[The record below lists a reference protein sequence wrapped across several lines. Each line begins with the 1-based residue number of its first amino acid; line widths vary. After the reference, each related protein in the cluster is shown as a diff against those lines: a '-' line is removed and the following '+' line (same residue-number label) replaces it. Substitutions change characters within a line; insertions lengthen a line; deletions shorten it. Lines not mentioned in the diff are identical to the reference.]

1 MADIAF
7 LLLIFFLVATTL
19 NADLGILRVLAPVA
33 ETPAVPVPE
42 RNVFR
47 VLVNDANELMV
58 EDEPLP
64 LSALR
69 ERTIGFLT
77 NPLDA
82 DDLPAMLGI
91 TADECDRRIAAL
103 KRAEGPGRSG
113 ALERWQERKAAV
125 ALLGPYRELPGNAV
139 ISLQVGSGTSY
150 DAYVQV
156 QNELEGAVNDLR
168 DGMSEKAF
176 GRSFDELDVHDPE
189 DQARIRAV
197 RLAVPKRISEAD
209 MVQ

>member
-19 NADLGILRVLAPVA
+19 NADLGILRVLTPIA

-103 KRAEGPGRSG
+103 KRAEGPGRSE

-125 ALLGPYRELPGNAV
+125 ALLGPYRELPGSAV

>member
-19 NADLGILRVLAPVA
+19 NADLGILRVLTPIA

-58 EDEPLP
+58 EDEIIA

-69 ERTIGFLT
+69 ERTMHFLT

-82 DDLPAMLGI
+82 EDLPAMVTI
-91 TADECDRRIAAL
+91 TAAECDARIASL
-103 KRAEGPGRSG
+103 QRTDGPGRAE